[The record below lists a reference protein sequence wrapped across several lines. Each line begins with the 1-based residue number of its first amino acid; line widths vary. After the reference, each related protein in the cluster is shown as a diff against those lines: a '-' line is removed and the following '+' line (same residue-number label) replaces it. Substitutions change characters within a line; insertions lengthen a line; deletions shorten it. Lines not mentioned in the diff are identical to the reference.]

1 MTGIYIHIPFCLSKC
16 AYCDFYS
23 VVPDDTGMDRYL
35 QALLCEITRLVPR
48 GEPVDSVYF
57 GGGTPTVFGAAR
69 LCAVLEK
76 LAEHA
81 GLTADCEV
89 SMEANPSTSLFSL
102 LKDCKQGGFN
112 RISFG
117 VQSAVEEELRLLT
130 RRHDVKTAAQA
141 IEHAAQ
147 AGFHNISADLMLGI
161 PKQTP
166 QSAEYSAQ
174 VLTSLGI
181 THLSAYLLK
190 LEEGTPMYAMR
201 DSGLLPG
208 EDRMCDIYERVCR
221 TMEHAGFPQYE
232 VSNFAK
238 PGYSCRHNLKY
249 WELQPYLGIGPA
261 AHSFYNGRR
270 FFYPRSVEEFISHAL
285 AGTDGTLLEE
295 AQGGDAGEC
304 LMLCLRLAKGLNL
317 PDFCARY
324 TLSPPPLQQ
333 RARQLVQ
340 AELAHL
346 TPQGNLSLT
355 PKGFLVSN
363 AAIGFLLEAIED

>member
-35 QALLCEITRLVPR
+35 QALLCEINRIVPR

-69 LCAVLEK
+69 LCAVLER
-76 LAEHA
+76 LADHA
-81 GLTADCEV
+81 ALTADCEI
-89 SMEANPSTSLFSL
+89 SMEANPSTSLFPL

-208 EDRMCDIYERVCR
+208 EDRMCDIYERMCR

-232 VSNFAK
+232 ISNFAK

-261 AHSFYNGRR
+261 AHSFYNGKR

-285 AGTDGTLLEE
+285 ADTDGTLLEE
-295 AQGGDAGEC
+295 AQGGGAEEC

-324 TLSPPPLQQ
+324 SLPSSPLQQ
-333 RARQLVQ
+333 RARQLVG

-355 PKGFLVSN
+355 TKGFLVSN
-363 AAIGFLLEAIED
+363 AAIGFLLEVLEG